1 MNKRK
6 SKCIINSEDSSID
19 LSLLSLEKY
28 KEQVKIYSE
37 MVNEAA
43 KIDFLFNTLRIE
55 SKKINLFQENYLYFQ
70 NTQQSNF
77 TNDLVKYCLQ
87 KLFNYV
93 SEISDEDDKEIY
105 VPQDIFLVLITEAY
119 TSNDIKVRYISLEI
133 LIEFSHHS
141 TNIAQYF
148 YNKENPQEKYLLLLL
163 NLSYYNNYG
172 IVNNVFLLLSNVLSD
187 LNNELEFILNEF
199 PFVTRIKEIIYQDIQ
214 FELKKNLINIIE
226 IIVNGLSNVSLY
238 SQFADFILFFNSWII
253 NNEIKDECLFE
264 SILKIL

>member
-105 VPQDIFLVLITEAY
+105 VPQDIFLVFITEAY
-119 TSNDIKVRYISLEI
+119 
-133 LIEFSHHS
+133 
-141 TNIAQYF
+141 
-148 YNKENPQEKYLLLLL
+148 
-163 NLSYYNNYG
+163 
-172 IVNNVFLLLSNVLSD
+172 VL
-187 LNNELEFILNEF
+187 
-199 PFVTRIKEIIYQDIQ
+199 K
-214 FELKKNLINIIE
+214 
-226 IIVNGLSNVSLY
+226 
-238 SQFADFILFFNSWII
+238 
-253 NNEIKDECLFE
+253 
-264 SILKIL
+264 